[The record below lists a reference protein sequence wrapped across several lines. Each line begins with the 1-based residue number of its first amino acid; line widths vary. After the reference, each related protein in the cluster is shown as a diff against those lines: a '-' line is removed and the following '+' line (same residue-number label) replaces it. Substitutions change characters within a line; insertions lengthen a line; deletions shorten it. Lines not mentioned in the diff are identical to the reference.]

1 VKPATFAVL
10 NNTAL
15 RHNLNVVRQ
24 YAPGA
29 KVMAVIKANGYGHG
43 LIRVAKELRTSDAFA
58 VARVDEGIRL
68 RKAGITQRI
77 VVLEGFVC
85 HEELALIERFQM
97 ETVLHCDEQLDMLES
112 IDTANYINC
121 WLKLDTGMH
130 RLGFDVTQVTR
141 VINRI
146 NQCRSIAKPVPL
158 MTHLANADD
167 VNDSATDQQIKIF
180 NNVTAHISE
189 QRSIANSS
197 GILEWKTSLSD
208 WVRPGIMLFGVSP
221 FSNKNGTEYGLKP
234 ALTLYSKLLAIK
246 DLKVG
251 DAVGYGGLWVCKR
264 PMKLGVIATGY
275 GDGYPRSAASNTPVL
290 VNGCRAPLVGRV
302 SMDMITVD
310 LTHCQSARIGD
321 QVVLWGEELPVE
333 EIARCASTIPYT
345 LMCGITQRVMIIE
358 EEIDRN

>member
-1 VKPATFAVL
+1 MKPATFAVL
-10 NNTAL
+10 NHAAL

-24 YAPGA
+24 CAPES
-29 KVMAVIKANGYGHG
+29 KVMSVIKANGYGHG
-43 LIRVAKELRTSDAFA
+43 LIRVAEELWESDALA

-68 RKAGITQRI
+68 REAGITQRI

-85 HEELALIERFQM
+85 HEELALLHRFQL
-97 ETVLHCDEQLDMLES
+97 ETVLHCEEQIHILES
-112 IDTANYINC
+112 IDSVDYVNC

-130 RLGFDVTQVTR
+130 RLGFDVAILTR
-141 VINRI
+141 VKHRI
-146 NQCRSIAKPVPL
+146 DECRSIAKPVPL

-167 VNDSATDQQIKIF
+167 VNDSATDRQINVFKS
-180 NNVTAHISE
+180 VTADISE
-189 QRSIANSS
+189 QRSIANSA

-208 WVRPGIMLFGVSP
+208 WVRPGIMLFGASP
-221 FSNKNGTEYGLKP
+221 FPNKNGTEYGLKP

-251 DAVGYGGLWVCKR
+251 DAVGYGGAWVCR
-264 PMKLGVIATGY
+264 WPMKLGVIATGY
-275 GDGYPRSAASNTPVL
+275 GDGYPRSAKSKTPVL

-310 LTHCQSARIGD
+310 LSHCQSTKPGD
-321 QVVLWGEELPVE
+321 PVVLWGEDLPVE
-333 EIARCASTIPYT
+333 EIARHASTIPYT

-358 EEIDRN
+358 E